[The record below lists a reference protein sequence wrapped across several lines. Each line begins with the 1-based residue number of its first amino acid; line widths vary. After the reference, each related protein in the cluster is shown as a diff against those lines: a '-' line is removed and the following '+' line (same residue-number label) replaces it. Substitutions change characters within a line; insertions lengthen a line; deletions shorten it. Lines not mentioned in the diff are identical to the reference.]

1 MIYLKKAEM
10 AITIERLMAENKE
23 LKEKIT
29 QMDKELV
36 HNDWR

>member
-1 MIYLKKAEM
+1 LKKQEM

-23 LKEKIT
+23 LKEKIA